1 MSQSRRLAA
10 ILAADVAGYS
20 RLMGADEEGTLEDW
34 DNVIIER
41 GDTRRGLPWNL
52 GQFGSN
58 SSFTMAR
65 TNYVAAM
72 DAKAKLL
79 EIGARDLG
87 GKAEDYDL
95 ADEKIVSKTDKAK
108 SMSFAK
114 AAQRAIELG
123 AAFSGAEVPANLNPI
138 TKSAV
143 AMLAGSGLIGV
154 AKDTLP
160 KKGVVPSFAV
170 TFAEIELD
178 AETGEVSVID
188 TVGVT
193 DCGTVIHPQ
202 NLAGQVKGGNT
213 MGIGMARFERHV
225 YDPKLGLPANVGLY
239 QAKPPSLLDVPT
251 DRRPRRWTSPTR
263 GARWEPREWA
273 SRQSAPR
280 PRRSFARFP
289 MRSAASTSIAARF
302 RPT

>member
-1 MSQSRRLAA
+1 VTSAYLREALDKGAQLFAWDARKGRSGQRKGSKLTGIGVGQAFHTAGAA
-10 ILAADVAGYS
+10 GFDGLVRITPDGELHVHTGMGNLGTYSYAATARIAAETLGY
-20 RLMGADEEGTLEDW
+20 DW
-34 DNVIIER
+34 KNVVVEQ

-65 TNYVAAM
+65 TNYVGAM

-79 EIGARDLG
+79 EIAVRELG

-95 ADEKIVSKTDKAK
+95 ADEKIVSKMDKAK
-108 SMSFAK
+108 SMTFGQ
-114 AAQRAIELG
+114 AAQRAIQLG
-123 AAFSGAEVPANLNPI
+123 AAFSGAEVPENLNPI

-178 AETGEVSVID
+178 AETGEVAVVD

-213 MGIGMARFERHV
+213 DGNRH
-225 YDPKLGLPANVGLY
+225 
-239 QAKPPSLLDVPT
+239 
-251 DRRPRRWTSPTR
+251 
-263 GARWEPREWA
+263 GAVR
-273 SRQSAPR
+273 APCL
-280 PRRSFARFP
+280 
-289 MRSAASTSIAARF
+289 
-302 RPT
+302 